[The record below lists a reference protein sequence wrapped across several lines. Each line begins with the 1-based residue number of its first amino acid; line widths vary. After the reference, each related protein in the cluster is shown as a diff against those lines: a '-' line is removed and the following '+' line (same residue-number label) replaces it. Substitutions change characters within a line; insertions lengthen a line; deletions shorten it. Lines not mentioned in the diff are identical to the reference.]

1 MRRQGFGS
9 RRIFRENYTM
19 NMNQLRYFIGVAEYQ
34 SFTKAAGS
42 YYITQTAITQQIRAL
57 ENHLGVQLFDRNTRP
72 VRLTPEGSV
81 FLREAKAVLERVEQA
96 EHRVREASV
105 GLVGSLKIG
114 YIKGYERSSL
124 SDRLRSFHNKY
135 PNILISCYR
144 WDTGILENGLQ
155 KGDYDIIFTWNSEDS
170 VKNGDTDCICVER

>member
-34 SFTKAAGS
+34 SFTKAAAS

-81 FLREAKAVLERVEQA
+81 FHFSERQKRFWSVWNRRSTGSGRLPWDWWAV
-96 EHRVREASV
+96 
-105 GLVGSLKIG
+105 
-114 YIKGYERSSL
+114 
-124 SDRLRSFHNKY
+124 
-135 PNILISCYR
+135 
-144 WDTGILENGLQ
+144 
-155 KGDYDIIFTWNSEDS
+155 
-170 VKNGDTDCICVER
+170 

>member
-1 MRRQGFGS
+1 
-9 RRIFRENYTM
+9 M

-34 SFTKAAGS
+34 SFTKAAAS
-42 YYITQTAITQQIRAL
+42 YYITQTAITQQIHSEIAR
-57 ENHLGVQLFDRNTRP
+57 LGVQLFDRNTRP

-81 FLREAKAVLERVEQA
+81 FLREAKGILERVEQA

-155 KGDYDIIFTWNSEDS
+155 KETMTLSLHGT
-170 VKNGDTDCICVER
+170 VRTV

>member
-1 MRRQGFGS
+1 
-9 RRIFRENYTM
+9 M

-105 GLVGSLKIG
+105 GLVGSAGIRASWRTDSRKETMTL
-114 YIKGYERSSL
+114 SL
-124 SDRLRSFHNKY
+124 HGTVR
-135 PNILISCYR
+135 
-144 WDTGILENGLQ
+144 T
-155 KGDYDIIFTWNSEDS
+155 
-170 VKNGDTDCICVER
+170 V